1 MAGEFLIGVD
11 EAGRGPLAGPVAV
24 GIVAVPLGFDI
35 RREFPGVTDSKLLSG
50 QKRELIFD
58 ELERRAV
65 MGDLKFSVKLSDHTH
80 IDTFGIVAATRDAAW
95 SGIRELADPHASVV
109 LLDGLLRA
117 PEEYVQRT
125 VIRGDLKV
133 PAISLAS
140 IAAKV
145 MRDRLME
152 DVSSEYPEYG
162 FEQHK
167 GYATYAHR
175 MAIKRYGLTNI
186 HRKSFCGAFA

>member
-1 MAGEFLIGVD
+1 MMEEYLIGVD

-24 GIVAVPLGFDI
+24 GVVAVPLGFDI

-50 QKRELIFD
+50 QKRERLFD

-65 MGDLKFSVKLSDHTH
+65 MGDLRFSVKLSDHRF
-80 IDTFGIVAATRDAAW
+80 IDDFGIVSAVRKAAW

-109 LLDGLLRA
+109 MLDGLLRA
-117 PEEYVQRT
+117 PEEYLQRT

-133 PAISLAS
+133 PLISLAS

-145 MRDRLME
+145 IRDRLME

-167 GYATYAHR
+167 GYATYSHR
-175 MAIKRYGLTNI
+175 MAIKRHGLTAI